1 MYKYAEYLVAT
12 IESMSVRETKNQKQI
27 ALNVICIADVFS
39 AITIPE
45 EKKLINDPT
54 PPEIFNKGETSFN
67 NFGRREGDRRYD
79 NQIKVNV
86 SCT

>member
-1 MYKYAEYLVAT
+1 MYMYKYAEYLVAT

-54 PPEIFNKGETSFN
+54 PPPRYLIRERPHLTISGEEKVTD
-67 NFGRREGDRRYD
+67 GMI
-79 NQIKVNV
+79 IK
-86 SCT
+86 SR